1 MTPAFPAMRHLL
13 LLLLLATALALGGSA
28 CKGKSTPAE
37 RKAQKV
43 REFRERQKNM
53 ARKCYQDL
61 ATKYPASEFAD
72 QANERLKVLG
82 PPTTPPK
89 KK

>member
-1 MTPAFPAMRHLL
+1 MTSVFVAICKR
-13 LLLLLATALALGGSA
+13 LALLFLAAGIVVGGGA
-28 CKGKSTPAE
+28 CKGKATPAE
-37 RKAQKV
+37 LKAQKV
-43 REFRERQKNM
+43 REFRERQKNL

-61 ATKYPASEFAD
+61 VTKYPDSEFAD

-89 KK
+89 K

>member
-1 MTPAFPAMRHLL
+1 MTPAFSAMRRRLL
-13 LLLLLATALALGGSA
+13 LLLLTTALVVGGVA
-28 CKGKSTPAE
+28 CKPGKRSAAE
-37 RKAQKV
+37 VKAEEVRK
-43 REFRERQKNM
+43 FRERQKNM

-61 ATKYPASEFAD
+61 ATKYPDSEFAD

-89 KK
+89 K